1 MVVHGALDSGHAAA
15 DGRLLDGFL
24 VAGGDAASGAA
35 CEISKVVAGSRA
47 ERNGLEAGDR
57 ILVVNR
63 QSVGDLA
70 TLRGQLAQNP
80 PRLEL
85 GLARGRQ
92 SGYLQMR

>member
-1 MVVHGALDSGHAAA
+1 
-15 DGRLLDGFL
+15 
-24 VAGGDAASGAA
+24 
-35 CEISKVVAGSRA
+35 VVAGSRA

-70 TLRGQLAQNP
+70 ALRALLSQNP
-80 PRLEL
+80 QRLEL
-85 GLARGRQ
+85 GMARGRQ